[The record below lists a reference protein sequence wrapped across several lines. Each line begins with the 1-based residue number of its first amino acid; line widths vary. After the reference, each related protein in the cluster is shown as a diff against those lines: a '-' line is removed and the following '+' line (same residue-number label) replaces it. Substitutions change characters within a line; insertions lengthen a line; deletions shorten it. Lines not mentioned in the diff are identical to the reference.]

1 MPNKIKKV
9 LINIIES
16 DCPDGY
22 DEQRAQYIMYQSSKG
37 KVSEEE
43 MNDFVS
49 QYCRKELFDEDDMMY
64 VDKNDGFELSWDE
77 RVDLALKAFQE
88 KHKGV
93 IIEKVELP
101 TYEVYCD

>member
-9 LINIIES
+9 LLNIIES
-16 DCPDGY
+16 NVPDG
-22 DEQRAQYIMYQSSKG
+22 DEQRAQYIMYQSSKS
-37 KVSEEE
+37 KASEEE
-43 MNDFVS
+43 INDFVS
-49 QYCRKELFDEDDMMY
+49 QYCREELFDEDDMMY
-64 VDKNDGFELSWDE
+64 VDKNGFELFWDE